1 MWMRRFVSTLAV
13 VVLAAIGARLGVS
26 GYGIYLYETFVVVV
40 AMTLGLVLEPR
51 IRLLRR
57 RHSR

>member
-1 MWMRRFVSTLAV
+1 MRRFVSTLAV

-26 GYGIYLYETFVVVV
+26 GYGIYLYETLVVVV